1 MARNLAKL
9 NPFDELMGVG
19 RSFFEDGIMGSV
31 RALKLPTTDVYT
43 EEDKRLVVEAHLG
56 EFDEKDI
63 SVDLDKGVLV
73 IQAERHERE
82 EDKSKK
88 YVVRESSTSFYR
100 RVALPEQADES
111 AIEARFENGILKVTV
126 PFRELPSPKRIPIGG
141 TSGAASAGAAG
152 PADTTGSG
160 ESAGTANEAIG

>member
-9 NPFDELMGVG
+9 NPFDDLLGVG
-19 RSFFEDGIMGSV
+19 RQFFEDGIMGSV

-56 EFDEKDI
+56 EFEEQDI

-73 IQAERHERE
+73 IQAERRERE
-82 EDKSKK
+82 EDKAKK

-100 RVALPEQADES
+100 RVALPEQADE
-111 AIEARFENGILKVTV
+111 AGIEAQFVNGILKVTV
-126 PFRELPSPKRIPIGG
+126 PFRESPSPKRIPIGG
-141 TSGAASAGAAG
+141 SSSADVADEGATAG
-152 PADTTGSG
+152 
-160 ESAGTANEAIG
+160 

>member
-9 NPFDELMGVG
+9 NPFDDLLGVG
-19 RSFFEDGIMGSV
+19 RQFFEDGIMGSV

-56 EFDEKDI
+56 EFEEKDI

-73 IQAERHERE
+73 IQAERRERE
-82 EDKSKK
+82 EDKNKK

-100 RVALPEQADES
+100 RVALPEQADEA
-111 AIEARFENGILKVTV
+111 AIEARFLNGILNVTV
-126 PFRELPSPKRIPIGG
+126 PFRESPTPKRNPIGG
-141 TSGAASAGAAG
+141 AGQPTEGNQPAAEQTTEGSEATGA
-152 PADTTGSG
+152 
-160 ESAGTANEAIG
+160 

>member
-9 NPFDELMGVG
+9 NPFDELVGVG

-43 EEDKRLVVEAHLG
+43 EDDKRLVVEAHLG

-73 IQAERHERE
+73 IQAERHERD
-82 EDKSKK
+82 EDKNKK
-88 YVVRESSTSFYR
+88 YMVRESSTSFYR
-100 RVALPEQADES
+100 RGGLPPQTGENPIQ
-111 AIEARFENGILKVTV
+111 ARFEKGGLKVNRPVRDPPPPQRGPPT
-126 PFRELPSPKRIPIGG
+126 G
-141 TSGAASAGAAG
+141 AGAPGGA
-152 PADTTGSG
+152 TQ
-160 ESAGTANEAIG
+160 GTAPP

>member
-9 NPFDELMGVG
+9 NPFDDLLGVG
-19 RSFFEDGIMGSV
+19 RQFFEDGIMGSV

-43 EEDKRLVVEAHLG
+43 EEDRRLVVEAHLG
-56 EFDEKDI
+56 DFDEQDI
-63 SVDLDKGVLV
+63 SVDLDKNVLV

-82 EDKSKK
+82 EDKKKK

-100 RVALPEQADES
+100 RVALPEQADET

-126 PFRELPSPKRIPIGG
+126 PFRDSPTPKRIPIGG
-141 TSGAASAGAAG
+141 TSAGSADAATAESAGAA
-152 PADTTGSG
+152 PAEGGSTEG
-160 ESAGTANEAIG
+160 